1 MNKIQQKQNSNQSYV
16 KKIKKLGRKINIDKE
31 IMSISSIEHLSNE
44 IFYEIFD
51 YLDGIDIYE
60 AFSNLNS
67 HFQQLFNSSSLLLKI
82 KLGSSTSDQIFMKNY
97 QQILLHNKS
106 QIFSINVWLPAL
118 NNQFFTLFPI
128 DLSFNHLKSLIIE
141 RLEPNIFNS
150 FLTNLAYLSCLSSL
164 TIKMRKRLKNLNGIY
179 QLIFALPTL
188 RYNKL
193 SLIDDQSSISL
204 PMATNNKQL
213 STIEHL
219 IINHSCKFN
228 ELFAILSYT
237 SQLRRLNFRDTDDD
251 DTNIGIMLPIT
262 LLNFTHLSLRIYST
276 TFDNFEIF
284 IRKIYSKLKFL
295 HVIIRSD
302 NIDYLDANRW
312 QQLILQYLPQLEK
325 FYFDYYIVFEDDIE
339 PSIYIGESNQFSSSF
354 WIDRQWIF
362 ESKIRMYEII
372 YSIRPYTKKWYE
384 YVQHEIIN
392 SSIQLFQSAQLELTF
407 IFYGAELKFLISN
420 INLVLTVADIYHLNI
435 SDRTISV
442 GVLIQIIYFLPKL
455 ISLKICSLSF
465 SQSRNLSKKQIERF
479 LQISERSKITKVY
492 FETTNDI
499 EEVYFLMLLCPH
511 MNYLQ
516 INSINNINIKLFIRN
531 ILIKI
536 NNNCNEYLR
545 LLFIHIPT
553 ADNQMIIE
561 LKKMISMKKLLVDY
575 EIKRVVDHIYLQWR

>member
-1 MNKIQQKQNSNQSYV
+1 
-16 KKIKKLGRKINIDKE
+16 
-31 IMSISSIEHLSNE
+31 
-44 IFYEIFD
+44 
-51 YLDGIDIYE
+51 
-60 AFSNLNS
+60 
-67 HFQQLFNSSSLLLKI
+67 
-82 KLGSSTSDQIFMKNY
+82 Y

-276 TFDNFEIF
+276 NF
-284 IRKIYSKLKFL
+284 
-295 HVIIRSD
+295 
-302 NIDYLDANRW
+302 
-312 QQLILQYLPQLEK
+312 
-325 FYFDYYIVFEDDIE
+325 
-339 PSIYIGESNQFSSSF
+339 
-354 WIDRQWIF
+354 
-362 ESKIRMYEII
+362 
-372 YSIRPYTKKWYE
+372 
-384 YVQHEIIN
+384 
-392 SSIQLFQSAQLELTF
+392 
-407 IFYGAELKFLISN
+407 
-420 INLVLTVADIYHLNI
+420 
-435 SDRTISV
+435 
-442 GVLIQIIYFLPKL
+442 
-455 ISLKICSLSF
+455 
-465 SQSRNLSKKQIERF
+465 
-479 LQISERSKITKVY
+479 
-492 FETTNDI
+492 
-499 EEVYFLMLLCPH
+499 
-511 MNYLQ
+511 
-516 INSINNINIKLFIRN
+516 
-531 ILIKI
+531 
-536 NNNCNEYLR
+536 
-545 LLFIHIPT
+545 
-553 ADNQMIIE
+553 
-561 LKKMISMKKLLVDY
+561 
-575 EIKRVVDHIYLQWR
+575 